1 MDNHIR
7 CLCLPPLVCSDFINV
22 YVCVSSYLFI
32 HLGNFDSFSFLLS
45 CHRQADIHTFIC
57 STVQCLQM
65 CDQADPGL
73 PHLLSGEL
81 AFFQDACHIFLYL
94 FLRAQ
99 TLVAMLAG
107 YVIWPGLVWSA
118 AVAVQPVVFSLQ
130 SVVLSSP
137 QGCQFLL
144 RQVGEELLLGT
155 CPGTH
160 RWASGD
166 DRWHMGNSLGDKFC
180 SGFSSPFGVV
190 GVG

>member
-1 MDNHIR
+1 MIFNLPLFTQWLIFLLGCGCYLYLIKYIHRKYMDNHIR
-7 CLCLPPLVCSDFINV
+7 CLCLLSLVCSDFINV

-32 HLGNFDSFSFLLS
+32 HLGNFDSFSLMLS

-65 CDQADPGL
+65 CDQADPGV

-107 YVIWPGLVWSA
+107 YVISLVWSGLVCSSGGPA
-118 AVAVQPVVFSLQ
+118 CSL
-130 SVVLSSP
+130 
-137 QGCQFLL
+137 
-144 RQVGEELLLGT
+144 
-155 CPGTH
+155 
-160 RWASGD
+160 
-166 DRWHMGNSLGDKFC
+166 
-180 SGFSSPFGVV
+180 
-190 GVG
+190 